1 MNKTVSI
8 NLAGTFFHIDE
19 DAFAKLSHYLNA
31 IRKSLKG
38 TQGSEEIMQDIETR
52 IAELFSEKIKSNTQ
66 VISLREL
73 DEVIAVMGQP
83 EDYEV
88 DEEMFEDSSESESHS
103 QSRANASHKQLF
115 RDIDNKYVGGVSSGL
130 GHYLGIDAVWI
141 RLIWVLLVV
150 AGLGSPVLVYILL
163 WILVPPALTTSE
175 KLKMTGKP
183 INISNIERKFREGFD
198 NVADRVKNVDYDKY
212 GNKIK
217 TGASSFFDN
226 LLEVAKT
233 LLKAFA
239 KLIGLII
246 IIVTLT
252 TLISLVI
259 SLFTF
264 GSMDIWGNYEMTEYI
279 TLMDSSNAPVWLMA
293 TLILFAVG
301 IPFFLLFVLGLKLL
315 ISNLKSM
322 GSTIKILL
330 VVLWVL
336 SIIGLLIIG
345 IRQATETA
353 YSGNFIEEKPL
364 NIHRGDTLL
373 LTMKAD
379 NQFGYD
385 IGRSSKPE
393 IKFQNENERVIY
405 LKDIRV
411 DVKSTFDSIG
421 KIIIEKK
428 AEGNNHLDAKKR
440 AEAIEYN
447 YSFQNNRLNLN
458 SFFLTAPKNK
468 YRDQKV
474 KITIYMP
481 EDAILSADENVRSFY
496 ALSSNF
502 SEIRN
507 APSQYYRILRNQIEC
522 LDCSEKEV
530 IKKQTDTINPTKTE
544 GNWEAE
550 VEADFNQK

>member
-19 DAFAKLSHYLNA
+19 DAFAKLSHYLDA

-88 DEEMFEDSSESESHS
+88 DEEMFEDSSESESYS

-141 RLIWVLLVV
+141 RIIWILLVV
-150 AGLGSPVLVYILL
+150 AGLGSPILVYILL
-163 WILVPPALTTSE
+163 WILVPPALTTSD

-183 INISNIERKFREGFD
+183 INISNIERKFREGFE

-264 GSMDIWGNYEMTEYI
+264 GSMDIWGNYEVTEYI
-279 TLMDSSNAPVWLMA
+279 TFMDSSNVPIWLMA

-315 ISNLKSM
+315 INNLRSM
-322 GSTIKILL
+322 GSTVKILL

-336 SIIGLLIIG
+336 SIIGLIIIG
-345 IRQATETA
+345 IRQVTQTA
-353 YSGNFIEEKPL
+353 YTGSFIEEKTL

-373 LTMKAD
+373 ITMKAD
-379 NQFGYD
+379 NQFGYE
-385 IGRSSKPE
+385 IGRTSKPE
-393 IKFQNENERVIY
+393 IKYQNENERVIY
-405 LKDIRV
+405 LRDIRI
-411 DVKSTFDSIG
+411 DMKSTFDSIG

-428 AEGNNHLDAKKR
+428 AEGNNHPDAKNR

-447 YSFQNNRLNLN
+447 YSLENNRLNLN
-458 SFFLTAPKNK
+458 SFFLTDPKNK
-468 YRDQKV
+468 YRDQNVKV
-474 KITIYMP
+474 TIYMP
-481 EDAILSADENVRSFY
+481 EGTVISADENVKTFY

-522 LDCSEKEV
+522 LDCPEKEA
-530 IKKQTDTINPTKTE
+530 IKKLTDTLTPIKNE

-550 VEADFNQK
+550 VEADFDRN

>member
-19 DAFAKLSHYLNA
+19 DAFAKLSHYLDA
-31 IRKSLKG
+31 IHKSLKD

-73 DEVIAVMGQP
+73 DEVITVMGQP

-88 DEEMFEDSSESESHS
+88 DEEMFEDSSEYRNHS

-115 RDIDNKYVGGVSSGL
+115 RDIDNKYIGGVSSGL
-130 GHYLGIDAVWI
+130 GHYLGIDAIWI

-150 AGLGSPVLVYILL
+150 AGLGSPVLVYLLL

-233 LLKAFA
+233 LLKAFV

-264 GSMDIWGNYEMTEYI
+264 GSMDIWGNYEVTEYI

-293 TLILFAVG
+293 TLVLFAVG

-315 ISNLKSM
+315 INNLRSM
-322 GSTIKILL
+322 GSTVKILL
-330 VVLWVL
+330 VVLWVV
-336 SIIGLLIIG
+336 SIIGLMIIG

-353 YSGNFIEEKPL
+353 YTGSFIEEKTL

-373 LTMKAD
+373 ITMKAD
-379 NQFGYD
+379 NQFGYE
-385 IGRSSKPE
+385 IGRTSKPE
-393 IKFQNENERVIY
+393 IKYQNENERVIY
-405 LKDIRV
+405 LRDIRI
-411 DVKSTFDSIG
+411 DMKSTFDSIG
-421 KIIIEKK
+421 KIIVEKN
-428 AEGNNHLDAKKR
+428 AEGNNHPDAKNR

-447 YSFQNNRLNLN
+447 YSLENNRLNLN
-458 SFFLTAPKNK
+458 SFFLTDPKNK
-468 YRDQKV
+468 YRDQNVKV
-474 KITIYMP
+474 TIYMP
-481 EDAILSADENVRSFY
+481 EGTVISADENVKTFY

-530 IKKQTDTINPTKTE
+530 IEKQTDTLNPTKTE

-550 VEADFNQK
+550 VEADFDRN

>member
-19 DAFAKLSHYLNA
+19 DAFAKLKHNLNA
-31 IRKSLKG
+31 IRKSLKD
-38 TQGSEEIMQDIETR
+38 TQESEEIMQDIETR
-52 IAELFSEKIKSNTQ
+52 IAELFSEKIKSDTL

-88 DEEMFEDSSESESHS
+88 DEEMFEDSSESESHY

-226 LLEVAKT
+226 LLEAAKT

-279 TLMDSSNAPVWLMA
+279 TLMDSSNAPVWLIA

-411 DVKSTFDSIG
+411 DVKSTFNSIG

-428 AEGNNHLDAKKR
+428 

>member
-330 VVLWVL
+330 VVLWIL

>member
-279 TLMDSSNAPVWLMA
+279 TLMDSSNAPVWLIA

>member
-19 DAFAKLSHYLNA
+19 DAFAKLSHYLDS

-52 IAELFSEKIKSNTQ
+52 IAELFSEKINSNTQ
-66 VISLREL
+66 VISQSEL

-88 DEEMFEDSSESESHS
+88 DEEMFEDSSESENQS

-115 RDIDNKYVGGVSSGL
+115 RDIDKKYVGGVSSGL
-130 GHYLGIDAVWI
+130 GHYLGIDAIWI

-150 AGLGSPVLVYILL
+150 AGLGSPVLVYLLL

-226 LLEVAKT
+226 LLEVART

-259 SLFTF
+259 GFFTF
-264 GSMDIWGNYEMTEYI
+264 GSMNIWGNYEMIEYI
-279 TLMDSSNAPVWLMA
+279 TFMDSSNAPVWLMA
-293 TLILFAVG
+293 TLILLAVG
-301 IPFFLLFVLGLKLL
+301 IPFFILFVLGLKLL

-353 YSGNFIEEKPL
+353 YTGNFIEEKPL

-379 NQFGYD
+379 NQFGNQM
-385 IGRSSKPE
+385 GRSSKLE
-393 IKFQNENERVIY
+393 IKYKNENERVFY
-405 LKDIRV
+405 LRDIRV
-411 DVKSTFDSIG
+411 DMKSIFDSIG
-421 KIIIEKK
+421 KIVVEKK
-428 AEGNNHLDAKKR
+428 AEGNNHLDAKNR
-440 AEAIEYN
+440 AEAIEYS
-447 YSFQNNRLNLN
+447 YLFQNNRLDLN
-458 SFFLTAPKNK
+458 SYFLTNPKNK
-468 YRDQKV
+468 YRDQKI

-481 EDAILSADENVRSFY
+481 EGAVLSADENVRTYYS
-496 ALSSNF
+496 LGSNF

-507 APSQYYRILRNQIEC
+507 DPSQYYRILRNQVEC
-522 LDCSEKEV
+522 LDCTEKEV
-530 IKKQTDTINPTKTE
+530 IEKQTDTLTPIKNTE
-544 GNWEAE
+544 NWEAE
-550 VEADFNQK
+550 VEASFNQK

>member
-19 DAFAKLSHYLNA
+19 DAFAKLSHYLDA

-279 TLMDSSNAPVWLMA
+279 TLMDSSNAPVWLIA

>member
-411 DVKSTFDSIG
+411 DVKSTFNSIG

>member
-19 DAFAKLSHYLNA
+19 DAFAKLSHYLDA

-88 DEEMFEDSSESESHS
+88 DEEMFEDSSESESYS

-141 RLIWVLLVV
+141 RIIWILLVV
-150 AGLGSPVLVYILL
+150 AGLGSPILVYILL
-163 WILVPPALTTSE
+163 WILVPPALTTSD

-183 INISNIERKFREGFD
+183 INISNIERKFREGFE

-264 GSMDIWGNYEMTEYI
+264 GSMDIWGNYEVTEYI
-279 TLMDSSNAPVWLMA
+279 TFMDSSNVPIWLMA

-315 ISNLKSM
+315 INNLRSM
-322 GSTIKILL
+322 GSTVKILL

-336 SIIGLLIIG
+336 SIIGLIIIG
-345 IRQATETA
+345 IRQVTQTA
-353 YSGNFIEEKPL
+353 YTGNYIEEKPL

-379 NQFGYD
+379 KQFGYE
-385 IGRSSKPE
+385 ISRSSKPA

-405 LKDIRV
+405 IRDIRV
-411 DVKSTFDSIG
+411 DMKSTFDSIG
-421 KIIIEKK
+421 KIIVEKN
-428 AEGNNHLDAKKR
+428 AEGNNQPDAKKR

-447 YSFQNNRLNLN
+447 YSLENNRLNLN
-458 SFFLTAPKNK
+458 SFFLTDPKNK
-468 YRDQKV
+468 YRDQNVKV
-474 KITIYMP
+474 TIYMP
-481 EDAILSADENVRSFY
+481 EGTVISADENVKTFY

-530 IKKQTDTINPTKTE
+530 IEKQTDTLNPTKTE